1 MVSVAAVRRLPEPR
15 SDAWD
20 WQLRGACRGMDN
32 AVFFHPERERG
43 AAKVE
48 RELRAKAVCRTCPV
62 IEQCRQHALSVQEPY
77 GVWGGLTAA
86 ERALIAEP
94 RPSGGAHRPRY
105 G

>member
-1 MVSVAAVRRLPEPR
+1 MVSVANVGRLPAPH

-48 RELRAKAVCRTCPV
+48 RELRAKAVCGTCPV
-62 IEQCRQHALSVQEPY
+62 IAQCRRYALAVQEPY

-86 ERALIAEP
+86 ERALIGAAH
-94 RPSGGAHRPRY
+94 PSGDHPPRR